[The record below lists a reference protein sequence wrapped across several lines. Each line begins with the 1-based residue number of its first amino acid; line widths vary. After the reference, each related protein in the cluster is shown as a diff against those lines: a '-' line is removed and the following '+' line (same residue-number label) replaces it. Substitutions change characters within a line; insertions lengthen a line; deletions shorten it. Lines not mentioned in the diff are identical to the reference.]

1 MSLRAGVPIRD
12 YVNQPKPNGY
22 RSLHSRAVVNGSF
35 GFDAE
40 VQVRTVEMHN
50 YAEYGRAAHW
60 LYKHSEGRRQVAE
73 ATRTPTLPPTLP
85 PTPTPSLTPTP
96 EPQPQPSPQ
105 P

>member
-1 MSLRAGVPIRD
+1 
-12 YVNQPKPNGY
+12 
-22 RSLHSRAVVNGSF
+22 VVNGSF

-73 ATRTPTLPPTLP
+73 RLQPL
-85 PTPTPSLTPTP
+85 P
-96 EPQPQPSPQ
+96 EP
-105 P
+105 